1 MDRFNS
7 ALALH
12 QKGDHDKALQAY
24 LKLINSGQKHETLF
38 MNAGSLAREA
48 GNLKLSTKILTRG
61 FNLYP
66 SSPGIVNNYINLLR
80 EKGDIS
86 LGSGSA

>member
-1 MDRFNS
+1 M
-7 ALALH
+7 LAL
-12 QKGDHDKALQAY
+12 L
-24 LKLINSGQKHETLF
+24 
-38 MNAGSLAREA
+38 REV

-66 SSPGIVNNYINLLR
+66 NSPGIVNNYINLLR

-86 LGSGSA
+86 LLVQVAHVGILSTIPQILRLDAHFLRH